1 VEEGGKRVRLGTQRE
16 SPRVVREIIDHDQV
30 VLVARHAKNKRS
42 PQITMDKIK
51 DVRRMRRK
59 RKRKANMVTQL
70 GRMAEMLTR
79 SPSARKVC
87 TVVELSQHVAT
98 GVTKPTVPG
107 RGRGRGGKGSRIRR
121 WYSGSRNA
129 KGVKRS

>member
-1 VEEGGKRVRLGTQRE
+1 VKEGGEGVGLGTQRE

-30 VLVARHAKNKRS
+30 VLVARHAKNRRS

-51 DVRRMRRK
+51 DVRRMRR

-107 RGRGRGGKGSRIRR
+107 RGRGRSGGKGS
-121 WYSGSRNA
+121 
-129 KGVKRS
+129 